1 MYTLIAENKYGQQL
15 ELTHNDAYVIESIDG
30 IDPPDA
36 VINTT
41 KNANA
46 DGSVF
51 NSSYVSN
58 RQIIITLAING
69 PAEDNRIQ
77 LYRYFKNK
85 YPVRLYY
92 KNGSRDVYIDGYVK
106 QTQIEF
112 FQRKQIAQ
120 ITIICPQPYFN
131 GVEDS
136 ITDFSTVESL
146 FEFPFSVE
154 EHVEEGDDYDGTIE
168 FSRILINEETNVI
181 NAGDIDT
188 GALIE
193 LRAVG
198 AVVNPVIYNVD
209 TGEFFKI
216 TVTMAAGDVIRINT
230 VRKEKSVYIISQG
243 VKTNL
248 IGNLVYGSTW
258 LQFVPGDNT
267 ILIDADTTPEN
278 MLSEICIVNRFE
290 GV

>member
-1 MYTLIAENKYGQQL
+1 MYTLIAENKYGQQM
-15 ELTHNDAYVIESIDG
+15 ELTHNEAYVIESIDG

-36 VINTT
+36 TINTT

-51 NSSYVSN
+51 NSSYVNN

-69 PAEDNRIQ
+69 PAEANRIQ

-85 YPVRLYY
+85 YPVKLYY
-92 KNGSRDVYIDGYVK
+92 KNGTRDVWIEGYVQK
-106 QTQIEF
+106 TQIEF
-112 FQRKQIAQ
+112 FQKKQIAQ
-120 ITIICPQPYFN
+120 IVVICPQPYFN
-131 GVEDS
+131 GIEDS

-146 FEFPFSVE
+146 FEFPFAIE
-154 EHVEEGDDYDGTIE
+154 EPIE
-168 FSRILINEETNVI
+168 FSRILINEETNVV
-181 NAGDIDT
+181 NGGDIDT

-198 AVVNPVIYNVD
+198 TVVNPAIYNID
-209 TGEFFKI
+209 TNEYFKI
-216 TVTMAAGDVIRINT
+216 TVTMAAGDVIKINT
-230 VRKEKSVYIISQG
+230 VKKEKSVVLISQG
-243 VKTNL
+243 VTTNL
-248 IGNLVYGSTW
+248 IGSLVYGSTW

-267 ILIDADTTPEN
+267 ILIDATTTPEN
-278 MLSEICIVNRFE
+278 MVARLSIVNRFE

>member
-1 MYTLIAENKYGQQL
+1 MYTLIAENQYRQQL

-51 NSSYVSN
+51 NSSYISN
-58 RQIIITLAING
+58 RQIIITMAING
-69 PAEDNRIQ
+69 PAEENRIN

-85 YPVRLYY
+85 YPVKLYY
-92 KNGSRDVYIDGYVK
+92 KNGARDVYIDGYVK
-106 QTQIEF
+106 KVQIEF
-112 FQRKQIAQ
+112 FQKKQIAQ
-120 ITIICPQPYFN
+120 ITVICPQPYFN

-209 TGEFFKI
+209 TGAFFKI
-216 TVTMAAGDVIRINT
+216 NTSMAAGDVIKINT
-230 VRKEKSVYIISQG
+230 VRKEKSVVKISAG
-243 VKTNL
+243 VTTNL
-248 IGNLVYGSTW
+248 IGSLVYGSTW

-267 ILIDADTTPEN
+267 ILIDAETTPEN
-278 MLSEICIVNRFE
+278 MIAKLSIVNRFE